1 MNRLVFLGAVALASI
16 GLTSCTRTSQCPDA
30 SAVKASSFGWNA
42 EDATECLQ
50 KALDSG
56 ASRLVVDRQAGD
68 WIVRPL
74 TLKGRGD
81 MEVVFEDGVVLRAKR
96 GEYRGVGD
104 VMLTVTNCTNLTLRA
119 EGRASFVMHK
129 ADYRD
134 GAKYKTGEWRHTLA
148 VYGGE
153 HVRIADLTFA
163 DSGGDGIYVH
173 SVRDIRLDNVVSR
186 GHYRQGLSIICV
198 DGLLARHCLFTETR
212 GAAPQCGIDI
222 EPNNW
227 YEKLSDIVFEDC
239 AFTSNA
245 MAGVC
250 FFVPSRRAKS
260 PPFGVTLRNCR
271 AEGNVGAGY
280 FNILNR
286 NEPTKGTLVLENCT
300 SAGNGGSPFG
310 LHDACASNGIVARV
324 SGCIFDARR
333 RSSVR
338 PEPVPAISLDC
349 PTAWHDFGTIDFAD
363 CTAFVD
369 KGPAISFLSRP
380 GVGLTGATGRITV
393 DQDGRKSV
401 LDVAEFAR
409 QYPPNPELLKPFRPA
424 TLDLKKLRPVA
435 EKTSGGANGV
445 QFRWKCEFV
454 QCAPKAGEYVFRFS
468 QTRLTP
474 GSSYSWVFT
483 VTDDAGKTVET
494 FDLTKQSETYV
505 FKAPRAGIYR
515 FVGKSG
521 HSTLNVASESP
532 GWGLVAVKGVGL
544 FKGRNHRFF
553 FRMPAGAKEIEIQLS
568 PQEKGSAQLVSPEGK
583 IVVDVPVQAIG
594 SIIRHVRTDV
604 SKAETWE
611 LRLPYLEED
620 YGFAIGGDAVP
631 VASMGSPD
639 NVLEFR

>member
-1 MNRLVFLGAVALASI
+1 MKSVVFISAAALALA
-16 GLTSCTRTSQCPDA
+16 GLISCTRVDRCPDA
-30 SAVKASSFGWNA
+30 SDVKASSFGWNA

-96 GEYRGVGD
+96 GEYRDVGD
-104 VMLTVTNCTNLTLRA
+104 VMLTVTSCTNLTLRA
-119 EGRASFVMHK
+119 EGRASFVMQK

-134 GAKYKTGEWRHTLA
+134 GTKYKTAEWRHTLA

-153 HVRIADLTFA
+153 HVRIANLTFA

-173 SVRDIRLDNVVSR
+173 SVRDIRLENVVSR

-198 DGLLARHCLFTETR
+198 DGFLARHCLFTETC
-212 GAAPQCGIDI
+212 GAAPQCGVDI

-245 MAGVC
+245 MAGVS
-250 FFVPSRRAKS
+250 FYVPSRRAKS
-260 PPFGVTLRNCR
+260 PAFGVTLRNCR
-271 AEGNVGAGY
+271 AEGNVQSGFWNVMNSKEPVRGA
-280 FNILNR
+280 LM
-286 NEPTKGTLVLENCT
+286 LENCV
-300 SAGNGGSPFG
+300 SVGNGGNPFH
-310 LHDACASNGIVARV
+310 LQNACATNGIVVRV
-324 SGCIFDARR
+324 KGCTFDARGGAHAAAAVYLP
-333 RSSVR
+333 S
-338 PEPVPAISLDC
+338 A
-349 PTAWHDFGTIDFAD
+349 TAWHDFGNVDFSD
-363 CTAFVD
+363 CTALVD
-369 KGPAISFLSRP
+369 RMPAISFVGRP
-380 GVGLTGATGRITV
+380 GIGLTGATGRLAV
-393 DQDGRKSV
+393 DRNGEKSV
-401 LDVAEFAR
+401 LDVAAFAKE
-409 QYPPNPELLKPFRPA
+409 YPPRPELLKPFRPA
-424 TLDLKKLRPVA
+424 TLDLSKLRPVA
-435 EKTSGGANGV
+435 DKSSGGENGTW
-445 QFRWKCEFV
+445 FRWNCDFV
-454 QCAPKAGEYVFRFS
+454 QHVPKAGEYAVRFR

-474 GSSYSWVFT
+474 GSAYSWKFT
-483 VTDDAGKTVET
+483 VTDETGKTVET
-494 FDLTKQSETYV
+494 FDLTKQDETYV
-505 FKAPRAGIYR
+505 FKAPRSGVYR
-515 FVGKSG
+515 FKGRNG
-521 HSTLNVASESP
+521 HSTLNVVSDHP
-532 GWGLVAVKGVGL
+532 GWGLFAVKGVEL

-553 FRMPAGAKEIEIQLS
+553 FRMPAGAKEVEIQLS

-611 LRLPYLEED
+611 LRLPFLAED